1 MASTQ
6 KVSKKSIKSCSRLR
20 RCIVSGRIEP
30 ITKLTRFV
38 VGPDDVIVPDI
49 SKRLP
54 GRGLWTLAARDIVN
68 EARVG
73 RKFDKAAKRSVSA
86 PADLA
91 DIVELS
97 LLQSC
102 LNIVGLARRAGYAV
116 SGFGKSRA
124 LIASGRAALVIVAK
138 GASNGSRQQ
147 LLSGKPNLAVLEIF
161 SQDEVGKVFGKDRAV
176 FVAITDATIA
186 KKLRDEAIRLAGFR
200 TSFVA
205 RDKRQ
210 G

>member
-1 MASTQ
+1 MAST
-6 KVSKKSIKSCSRLR
+6 KKISKNSINSGGILR

-30 ITKLTRFV
+30 ITKLIRFV

-68 EARVG
+68 EARAG

-97 LLQSC
+97 LLESC
-102 LNIVGLARRAGYAV
+102 LNIVGLARRAGHAV
-116 SGFGKSRA
+116 GGYEKTR
-124 LIASGRAALVIVAK
+124 
-138 GASNGSRQQ
+138 
-147 LLSGKPNLAVLEIF
+147 
-161 SQDEVGKVFGKDRAV
+161 
-176 FVAITDATIA
+176 
-186 KKLRDEAIRLAGFR
+186 
-200 TSFVA
+200 
-205 RDKRQ
+205 
-210 G
+210 

>member
-6 KVSKKSIKSCSRLR
+6 KISKNSINSGGILR

-30 ITKLTRFV
+30 ITKLIRFV

-68 EARVG
+68 EARAG

-97 LLQSC
+97 LLESC
-102 LNIVGLARRAGYAV
+102 LNIVGLARRAGHAV
-116 SGFGKSRA
+116 GAYEKTRA
-124 LIASGRAALVIVAK
+124 SITSEKGVLIIVAA
-138 GASNGSRQQ
+138 GASTGCRKR
-147 LLSGKPNLAVLEIF
+147 LL
-161 SQDEVGKVFGKDRAV
+161 
-176 FVAITDATIA
+176 
-186 KKLRDEAIRLAGFR
+186 
-200 TSFVA
+200 
-205 RDKRQ
+205 
-210 G
+210 

>member
-6 KVSKKSIKSCSRLR
+6 KISKNSINSGGILR
-20 RCIVSGRIEP
+20 RCIVSGRVEP
-30 ITKLTRFV
+30 ITKLIRFV

-68 EARVG
+68 EARAG

-97 LLQSC
+97 LLESC
-102 LNIVGLARRAGYAV
+102 LNIVGLARRAGHAV
-116 SGFGKSRA
+116 GGYEKTRA
-124 LIASGRAALVIVAK
+124 SIASGKEVLVIVAS
-138 GASNGSRQQ
+138 GASTGSRER
-147 LLSGKPNLAVLEIF
+147 LLSGRRDIAAIDIF
-161 SQDEVGKVFGKDRAV
+161 GQGELGKVFGRDGVV
-176 FVAITDATIA
+176 FVAITDAMIG
-186 KKLRDEAIRLAGFR
+186 KKLRDEAARLAGFR
-200 TSFVA
+200 TRLVA
-205 RDKRQ
+205 LDNGQR
-210 G
+210 